1 MINFDLEDRAKSLPC
16 YSTVNDLVS
25 GLAHYH
31 GRLMRVD
38 NKIKLRIGRLSR
50 ISLTR
55 NTDSPE
61 VVASFFLD
69 DEEIIVPAS
78 DSWLSIREFSV
89 FNEEDKSWEI
99 VHQGYCFKQLL
110 EVEFPLKAKR

>member
-1 MINFDLEDRAKSLPC
+1 MVESLPC
-16 YSTVNDLVS
+16 YSTVNDLVD
-25 GLAHYH
+25 GLVHYH

-55 NTDSPE
+55 STDSPE

-69 DEEIIVPAS
+69 DEEVIVPAS

-89 FNEEDKSWEI
+89 FDEERGVWEVI
-99 VHQGYCFKQLL
+99 HQGDYFKQLL
-110 EVEFPLKAKR
+110 EVKCPLKAKR